1 MNNSLQTRD
10 HRAILSKTE
19 IQEHVNLF
27 LGDEFCFMCRNL
39 LKNKIFENGLDVC
52 VGSGDACKMS
62 TNLEHKRIVEE
73 HWLPFGRDCMDIIMA
88 IGLAP
93 IRFLRSPDLKIP
105 IPYVPATGTYSIHI
119 ITKIDGTRH
128 YELHDS
134 DGRNSGGLSP
144 VEDAIVLDGFN
155 YNPQRDG
162 KLTSLVATLR
172 PLFTFLAELKDTA
185 ITSEKIRCNPP
196 VVIQKQDSGIN
207 KQDNDTL
214 TMDFFADTDNIK
226 QSSENSFSRDAISVA
241 QLKNQKKMFMDA
253 LYPSQAKENAQNAMD
268 NLLPLPSS
276 FRVGTLLEPSG
287 RSDFVGINRLCQETI
302 CSVLG
307 VPRSLFISDHVVKS
321 DSEGTHETL
330 KQTMIAW
337 KNIISN
343 ILTKV
348 WRVCTEENLLKEI
361 MADAKKSKKRAY
373 TGVVL
378 EKQISKKL
386 QKIEVPITPYC
397 DSGQLRLLYLQEVIS
412 WETYATYLLR
422 NSSLPKDILATKT
435 DPWSHDD
442 KMQLLGIK
450 KEEPLNKMV
459 QPITEGQDTDTSG
472 RIDKDGSVAKNSSAA
487 TIGSKQKKN

>member
-1 MNNSLQTRD
+1 MNSLQDRN
-10 HRAILSKTE
+10 HRAVLNKTV

-62 TNLEHKRIVEE
+62 TSMEHKRIVEE
-73 HWLPFGRDCMDIIMA
+73 HWMPFGKDCMDIIFA
-88 IGLAP
+88 IGVCP
-93 IRFLRSPDLKIP
+93 IRFLRSPELKIA

-119 ITKIDGTRH
+119 ITKPDGTRH
-128 YELHDS
+128 YELHDI
-134 DGRNSGGLSP
+134 DARTSGGLSP

-155 YNPQRDG
+155 FNPQMNG
-162 KLTSLVATLR
+162 QLTSLVSTLR
-172 PLFTFLAELKDTA
+172 PLFTFIAELKDTA
-185 ITSEKIRCNPP
+185 ITSERIRCNPP
-196 VVIQKQDSGIN
+196 IVIQKQDGGQN

-214 TMDFFADTDNIK
+214 QMDFFADTDNIK
-226 QSSENSFSRDAISVA
+226 QSSENSFSRDAISVQ
-241 QLKNQKKMFMDA
+241 QLRNQKKMFMSA
-253 LYPSQAKENAQNAMD
+253 LYPSQAQQNAQNAMD

-276 FRVGTLLEPSG
+276 FRVGTLMEPSG

-337 KNIISN
+337 KNIIGS

-348 WRVCTEENLLKEI
+348 WRVCTEDSVLKEV
-361 MADAKKSKKRAY
+361 MKDAKKNKKRAY
-373 TGVVL
+373 TGIVL

-412 WETYATYLLR
+412 WEVYATYLLR
-422 NSSLPKDILATKT
+422 NSSLPKDILMSKT
-435 DPWSHDD
+435 DPWTHDD

-450 KEEPLNKMV
+450 KEEPLNQTV
-459 QPITEGQDTDTSG
+459 APVTEGQDEDTSG
-472 RIDKDGSVAKNSSAA
+472 RTDSNGSVSKNSSGA
-487 TIGSKQKKN
+487 TAGSKQKKAN